1 MRRAALL
8 ALALAAAAP
17 ALAEPEAVA
26 GYGPAAAATRLL
38 VQGTTDIPLFAPA
51 LEAFVAD
58 RPGLRVDYEQWG
70 SIDLYALARAACE
83 GTRPAADLVI
93 SSAVDLQ
100 VKLVNDG
107 CALPHLSSQ
116 TGMLPPA
123 ANWRDELFGVT
134 REPAVIVYNTKLVP
148 PWEAPR
154 SRFDLIDLLR
164 PGDSPYAGRIAT
176 YDIEDSGLGFLFAFA
191 DSQQAT
197 TFGGLIEAFGRS
209 GAVATCCSAEIID
222 GVAEGRWLIAYNVLG
237 SYALARAAEDE
248 RIAVVAPEDYT
259 LVLSRAAMIPRG
271 AARPRPAFAVER
283 DEDEARASVTLS
295 LSALAR
301 ARRQASTW
309 ISIECA
315 RAGTGGEERD
325 LVADL
330 HRPVELHGFHRHGG
344 SRGRGRS
351 ARRGCPRR
359 GPSGSSAS
367 RRRCRRPGW
376 CRPASRWCGSP
387 GWPRARLRSQHV
399 AAGRGRGAGVHVA
412 PPVQVVV
419 DLGRRA
425 DHPAVEE
432 DGEGRGLEVALAQPP
447 GPVVGPEQVEHQ
459 RRDHRVDVDAEDV
472 RLAPSAC
479 SACTSSR

>member
-271 AARPRPAFAVER
+271 AAEPA
-283 DEDEARASVTLS
+283 
-295 LSALAR
+295 
-301 ARRQASTW
+301 
-309 ISIECA
+309 
-315 RAGTGGEERD
+315 
-325 LVADL
+325 
-330 HRPVELHGFHRHGG
+330 
-344 SRGRGRS
+344 
-351 ARRGCPRR
+351 
-359 GPSGSSAS
+359 
-367 RRRCRRPGW
+367 
-376 CRPASRWCGSP
+376 
-387 GWPRARLRSQHV
+387 
-399 AAGRGRGAGVHVA
+399 AAGELVDFLLEQQGRIALTRTHLI
-412 PPVQVVV
+412 V
-419 DLGRRA
+419 DLGGGDPDLQFPGGDDATLRPIPLSPVLLLGLDRA
-425 DHPAVEE
+425 KRAQFLELWRATFPAE
-432 DGEGRGLEVALAQPP
+432 
-447 GPVVGPEQVEHQ
+447 
-459 RRDHRVDVDAEDV
+459 
-472 RLAPSAC
+472 
-479 SACTSSR
+479 